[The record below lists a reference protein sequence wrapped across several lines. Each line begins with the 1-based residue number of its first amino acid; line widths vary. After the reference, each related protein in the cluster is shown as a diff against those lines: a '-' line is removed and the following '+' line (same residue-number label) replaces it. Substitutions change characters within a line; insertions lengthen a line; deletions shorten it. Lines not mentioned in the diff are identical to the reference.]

1 MLLGVGQPVEYLRHL
16 RPIDLAAVAEEAL
29 LDGEDAQRVDAVLGC
44 QPTGFG
50 LAHGVED
57 GAAEAAAWQP
67 VVDEGLMS
75 FDFDNHSLSVL
86 KWL

>member
-1 MLLGVGQPVEYLRHL
+1 MLLGVGQPVEYFRHL
-16 RPIDLAAVAEEAL
+16 RPIDLAAVTEEAL
-29 LDGEDAQRVDAVLGC
+29 LHGVNKARVDAVLWG

-57 GAAEAAAWQP
+57 GAAEAAAGQP
-67 VVDEGLMS
+67 VMDEGLMS